1 LNAFPSFQYR
11 NVDATIIR
19 VAKELKAIHQLP

>member
-1 LNAFPSFQYR
+1 LNAFPNFKYTK
-11 NVDATIIR
+11 VDDTIIR